1 MDAVLRTRRLLLRQP
16 QGHDADRVATFLN
29 NFHVAGNLS
38 RVPYPYERCDADWWL
53 DNWRPDTPAV
63 ETGFM
68 LDLPGVGVIGHAGF
82 HADLQGTVIGY
93 WLGEPF
99 WNRGFMT
106 EAITAILDWYFEMT
120 PALAIS
126 SGVFH
131 FNRASLAIQNKLG
144 FTETGNSY
152 RHCLARKQEVRH
164 IDTQLTRAR
173 WVEHSAPVEARS
185 GQVAGARGGAE
196 LQRRNC
202 C

>member
-1 MDAVLRTRRLLLRQP
+1 MDAELRTARLILRQP
-16 QGHDADRVATFLN
+16 RSNDAARIATFLN

-38 RVPYPYERCDADWWL
+38 RVPYPYDRCDADGWL
-53 DNWRPDTPAV
+53 QTWRPGTPAA

-68 LDLPGVGVIGHAGF
+68 LELPGVGIIGHAGF
-82 HADLQGTVIGY
+82 HPDLQGTVIGY

-106 EAITAILDWYFEMT
+106 EAVSAILAWYFEAT
-120 PALAIS
+120 TAAAIG

-131 FNRASLAIQNKLG
+131 FNRASLAIQKKLG
-144 FTETGNSY
+144 FTETGSSY

-173 WVEHSAPVEARS
+173 WAEHSAHAEARS
-185 GQVAGARGGAE
+185 GSPA
-196 LQRRNC
+196 
-202 C
+202 